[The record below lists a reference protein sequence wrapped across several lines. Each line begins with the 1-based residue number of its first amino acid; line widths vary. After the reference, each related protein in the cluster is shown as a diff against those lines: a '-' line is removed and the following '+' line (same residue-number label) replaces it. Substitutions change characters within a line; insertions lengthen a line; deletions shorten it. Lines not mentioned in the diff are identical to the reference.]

1 MYRQKID
8 HRTLAKR
15 LQEQSGCEFV
25 TYADVAAV
33 TGLTLRQCRTR
44 LASLEGLHTRPKR
57 FFADHAAQAIIR
69 Q

>member
-33 TGLTLRQCRTR
+33 TGLR
-44 LASLEGLHTRPKR
+44 SP
-57 FFADHAAQAIIR
+57 
-69 Q
+69 